1 MTRFAYAVPLT
12 LIAAFALVLAGT
24 APNAHAQDGKAL
36 YTAKGCPACHG
47 ADGNKPLGPGYP
59 KTKGQDETYI
69 INQIKAFKS
78 GERKGAQSALMAP
91 MAMTLSDKEAAAIAK
106 FLSSEK

>member
-1 MTRFAYAVPLT
+1 MTRFTYAIPLT
-12 LIAAFALVLAGT
+12 LAAALALVLAT
-24 APNAHAQDGKAL
+24 PATNARAQDGKAL

-47 ADGNKPLGPGYP
+47 PDGNKPLGPGYP

-91 MAMTLSDKEAAAIAK
+91 MAMTLNDKETAAIAK
-106 FLSSEK
+106 FLASEK